1 MDGNQSW
8 YFRKQACSYCIKNI
22 PMEISW
28 FFVICDKF
36 WPCFETVRFWKAIS
50 HRHNW
55 LETKI
60 MGNITSNQ
68 RENKTVDRISL
79 LNLSWYQRN
88 YSIFVTFRNSV
99 AVRVYQN
106 DVDLLF
112 FPAILRYEGLS
123 HRIRSDNFFSL
134 CFLKRKKLY
143 VPNSLNAVFHSSSVK
158 ENWLTF

>member
-1 MDGNQSW
+1 MLKQVHSPSMDGNQSW

-50 HRHNW
+50 HRHKW
-55 LETKI
+55 LKSKI
-60 MGNITSNQ
+60 MWNITSNQ
-68 RENKTVDRISL
+68 REKKTVDRIGL

-99 AVRVYQN
+99 AVQVYRN
-106 DVDLLF
+106 DVDDFLF
-112 FPAILRYEGLS
+112 FSGNDT
-123 HRIRSDNFFSL
+123 IRGIIAPNSVGQLFFSL
-134 CFLKRKKLY
+134 F
-143 VPNSLNAVFHSSSVK
+143 SQK
-158 ENWLTF
+158 EEVVGSK

>member
-1 MDGNQSW
+1 MLKQVHRPSMDGNQSW

-55 LETKI
+55 LEIKI

-99 AVRVYQN
+99 AVQVYQN

-112 FPAILRYEGLS
+112 LPAMIRYEGLS
-123 HRIRSDNFFSL
+123 HRIHSDNFFSL
-134 CFLKRKKLY
+134 CFLKRKKL
-143 VPNSLNAVFHSSSVK
+143 
-158 ENWLTF
+158 